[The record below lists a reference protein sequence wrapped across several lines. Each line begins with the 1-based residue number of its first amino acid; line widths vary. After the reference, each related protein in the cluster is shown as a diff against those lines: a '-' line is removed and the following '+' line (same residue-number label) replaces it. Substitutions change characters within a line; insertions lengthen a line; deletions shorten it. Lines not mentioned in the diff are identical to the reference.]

1 MKYTYYCNHKRCDTL
16 NSMNTIQKKQNGFT
30 VVEILI
36 AVAVLGII
44 GFVGWRAIESQQ
56 QNSKTSSQLNNQAM
70 LPESLAGIKSL
81 DEIIALATPEIASR
95 QMLAIEL
102 IQEDEGLVYSINLSD
117 NSVLVFDA
125 KTGDKIQLKSP
136 DAAETNDNTPL
147 PAGYKPAVTFEA
159 AIQTAK
165 AQRPGQDVE
174 KVKLELEDG
183 IVVYSVRFSDK
194 SRVDVDATT
203 GSVLRIR
210 ESGKPEV
217 KLQDDTND
225 IDNDGQQN
233 SQDMD
238 DDNDGVKD
246 TSDSDN
252 ENDGV
257 DNSVDSDDD
266 NDGTD
271 DTQDEDS
278 SDSEDSDNSGSGR

>member
-1 MKYTYYCNHKRCDTL
+1 
-16 NSMNTIQKKQNGFT
+16 MNTIQKKQNGFT